1 MEPSG
6 GIDIIE
12 YLDMAVSC
20 LVRGFGRSGL
30 CDWLAG
36 GAGCGGGIVVG
47 SVAPLS
53 FMDGV
58 GVEVMV
64 VCEEKAE
71 SNREVGCS
79 RFEENVLAIKTAT
92 VGTLLLTRVL

>member
-20 LVRGFGRSGL
+20 RVRGLGRSGL
-30 CDWLAG
+30 CDWLAA

-58 GVEVMV
+58 GVEDM
-64 VCEEKAE
+64 AGRGRIAM
-71 SNREVGCS
+71 SRRENS
-79 RFEENVLAIKTAT
+79 L
-92 VGTLLLTRVL
+92 